1 MINTLLFFAV
11 GKEVAKIVK
20 IFGLLIQFNSN
31 KFYPWCRDEQ
41 ALSPDEQKMM
51 LQALHQAG
59 VMEDLSFD
67 RYEESICW

>member
-1 MINTLLFFAV
+1 MINNLFFLAL

-20 IFGLLIQFNSN
+20 FFGLLIQFNSN
-31 KFYPWCRDEQ
+31 KFYPWRRGEQ

-51 LQALHQAG
+51 LQVLHQAG

-67 RYEESICW
+67 RYEESIFW